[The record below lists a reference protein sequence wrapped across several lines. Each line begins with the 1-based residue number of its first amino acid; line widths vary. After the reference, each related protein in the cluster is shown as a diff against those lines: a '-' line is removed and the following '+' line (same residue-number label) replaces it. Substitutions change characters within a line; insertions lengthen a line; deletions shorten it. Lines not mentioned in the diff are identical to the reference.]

1 MNNLKKDIEY
11 FIKNIY
17 YIIPVILTAILSFGF
32 VITHYSVNIDTLSY
46 DRYCRQGE
54 FLAQSRFG
62 PVLLDK
68 IFHVIEFNP
77 FFVEFI
83 AVTFLIVAT
92 IVFCILFKKVTNSK
106 LKMITYT
113 IFACLFLSYPL
124 INEIFVYT
132 PASIIIGLGYFG
144 IAVSLNFMYKYLLE
158 GKIKYAIYT
167 TIILTL
173 ILASY
178 ESFASVYLCG
188 FCIMLILDCIFNEKN
203 IKFKQTA
210 KKIIKLIIPI
220 LIAIIL
226 GKIISTILMKIYN
239 LTPSTN
245 AAKQIIDLSYGL
257 WYAIKKLIKS
267 NIVYYL
273 PKLLFYLPITIMG
286 IAVII
291 NFVMNICYSI
301 KRKNLTLF
309 LLFLGTIFSIIALS
323 IIQGSATPCRACQ
336 VYALFIAFT
345 FMLLLQSILQLNFSK
360 IFKNIA
366 IVLMFV
372 LVFFQAKNLHK
383 WFFLN
388 YLRYQEEKIA
398 ITTIA
403 NDIQIKCDTSKP
415 VVFVGNY
422 YIPQYIYNKVCMNK
436 EDFRYKVAEKIISK
450 ISNDKLMKISP
461 KIVQTNINSYI
472 NWGMISFEGQGIELL
487 KWLEMLGYNFKP
499 GDMEMNAKAKALAEQ
514 LPKFP
519 KEGYILETE
528 DFIIVNMQ

>member
-1 MNNLKKDIEY
+1 MDNLKKDIEY
-11 FIKNIY
+11 FVKNIS
-17 YIIPVILTAILSFGF
+17 YIIPVILTAVLSFGF
-32 VITHYSVNIDTLSY
+32 VITHYSVNVDTLAY

-62 PVLLDK
+62 VVLIDK

-92 IVFCILFKKVTNSK
+92 IAFCILFKRVTNNK
-106 LKMITYT
+106 LKMVTYT
-113 IFACLFLSYPL
+113 VFSCLFLSYPL
-124 INEIFVYT
+124 VNETFVYT
-132 PASIIIGLGYFG
+132 PASIILGLGYFG

-158 GKIKYAIYT
+158 CKFKYAIYT

-173 ILASY
+173 IISSY

-188 FCIMLILDCIFNEKN
+188 FLIILILDCIFNNKN
-203 IKFKQTA
+203 IKFMQIA
-210 KKIIKLIIPI
+210 KKIIKFVIP
-220 LIAIIL
+220 LVIAIIL
-226 GKIISTILMKIYN
+226 AKIISTILLKIYN
-239 LTPSTN
+239 LTPSTI

-257 WYAIKKLIKS
+257 KYAIKKFIKS

-291 NFVMNICYSI
+291 NFGLNICYSI
-301 KRKNLTLF
+301 KRKSITLF
-309 LLFLGTIFSIIALS
+309 LLFIGTIFTLIVLS
-323 IIQGSATPCRACQ
+323 IIQGVATPSRACQ
-336 VYALFIAFT
+336 VYALFIGFT
-345 FMLLLQSILQLNFSK
+345 FMLLLQSVLQLNISK

-366 IVLMFV
+366 IILMFV

-388 YLRYQEEKIA
+388 YLRYQEEKTT

-403 NDIQIKCDTSKP
+403 NDIEKKCDTNKP

-422 YIPQYIYNKVCMNK
+422 SIPQYIANKVYINK
-436 EDFRYKVAEKIISK
+436 EDFRYKIVEKIT
-450 ISNDKLMKISP
+450 SNIFKDVSIEVNT
-461 KIVQTNINSYI
+461 KIVHTNINSYI
-472 NWGMISFEGQGIELL
+472 YWTMVAFEGDGIELF
-487 KWLEMLGYNFKP
+487 KWLEMLGYSFKP
-499 GDMEMNAKAKALAEQ
+499 GDLEMKNKAKVIAEE
-514 LPKFP
+514 LPNFP